1 VSVVIADWVVG
12 WVVMAD
18 SVVGWVV
25 GWVVA
30 VALWVVTV
38 DLVAL

>member
-1 VSVVIADWVVG
+1 VSVVIADSVVG
-12 WVVMAD
+12 WVVIAD

>member
-1 VSVVIADWVVG
+1 MSVVIADSVVG
-12 WVVMAD
+12 WVVIAD